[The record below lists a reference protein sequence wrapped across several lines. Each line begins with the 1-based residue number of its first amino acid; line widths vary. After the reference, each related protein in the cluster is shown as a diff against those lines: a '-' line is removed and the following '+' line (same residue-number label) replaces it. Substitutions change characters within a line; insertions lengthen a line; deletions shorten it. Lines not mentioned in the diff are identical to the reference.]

1 VINIRDA
8 LDFLERAKKALID
21 DDMTYEDYDECIS
34 LLMTAPASVQRRNDA
49 LIEMMEDSGFL
60 YHKLDQ
66 IDARLK
72 EMA

>member
-1 VINIRDA
+1 MMENLNRLKAKRSGKVITMEEAMVLAKRN
-8 LDFLERAKKALID
+8 ERF
-21 DDMTYEDYDECIS
+21 
-34 LLMTAPASVQRRNDA
+34 MTAPASVQRRNDA